1 MITYSDAWGFPPSN
15 YKKFPTFHYF
25 IRDAS
30 ETLCGHRK
38 ISHITKRDIVFI
50 TPQKIHKICISCKS
64 QVEYYKTYGKK
75 LTESK
80 IYNVKIKSSSQ
91 LAWGESR
98 CDHVDKKGKRCTFK
112 GRYPTGDL
120 EKSKLND
127 HFCPEHNLRL
137 KVSRSHSRTST
148 LEVTS

>member
-1 MITYSDAWGFPPSN
+1 MTTYSDAWGFPPSN
-15 YKKFPTFHYF
+15 YKKLPTIHYF

-50 TPQKIHKICISCKS
+50 TPQKTHKICIRCES
-64 QVEYYKTYGKK
+64 QVEYYKTHGKK

-98 CDHVDKKGKRCTFK
+98 CDHVDKNEKQCTFT
-112 GRYPTGDL
+112 GEYPTGDL
-120 EKSKLND
+120 EKSKQNQ
-127 HFCPEHNLRL
+127 HFCIRHNLKIKL
-137 KVSRSHSRTST
+137 FLSQSKK
-148 LEVTS
+148 EVLA